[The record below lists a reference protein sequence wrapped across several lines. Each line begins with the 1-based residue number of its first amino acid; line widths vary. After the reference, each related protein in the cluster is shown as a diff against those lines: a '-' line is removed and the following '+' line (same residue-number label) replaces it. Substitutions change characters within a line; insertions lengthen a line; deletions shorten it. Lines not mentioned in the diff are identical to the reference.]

1 MSSSLRFPAGF
12 VWGSATSA
20 HQVEG
25 GNRLNDWWRF
35 ECEPGHIADGD
46 TSGPACR
53 QYELFDQD
61 FALAAA
67 DHHRAHRFSIEWSRI
82 EPEPDRFDAKEVA
95 HYHQVLASLRRQGLE
110 PMVTL
115 HHFTNPLWISER
127 GGWENPETIEHF
139 VSFARFCGKEFGG
152 EVDWWC
158 TVNEPEVY
166 AFRSFSEGVW
176 PPAKKDDSAALAVIA
191 NLLEAH
197 GHAYRALHDADR
209 IDADG
214 DGYAARVGFAK
225 HYAVLEPSRPW
236 FPLDLIRTF
245 FESRVFNDDVL
256 RAPRTGDIDLSIP
269 GARPVKRR
277 VPELEA
283 SLDWVGL
290 NYYARWRVKMFAPD
304 AHVATEGAPVNDL
317 GWELYP
323 RGIGEAVQRLTD
335 LGVPI
340 IVTENGVADAKD
352 RLRPRV
358 LVDTL
363 AHLAEAI
370 QRGAP
375 VLGYFHWSL
384 IDNFEWADGYRG
396 RFGLYAVDFS
406 QPDRPRRR
414 RRSAEIYA
422 QIAGSNEVDTELLRD
437 TGPLDPLADV
447 G

>member
-1 MSSSLRFPAGF
+1 MSVTHRFPAGF

-35 ECEPGHIADGD
+35 ESEPGRIANGD
-46 TSGPACR
+46 VSGAACKH
-53 QYELFDQD
+53 YELFDQD

-67 DHHRAHRFSIEWSRI
+67 DHHRAHRLSIEWSRI
-82 EPEPDRFDAKEVA
+82 EPEPGRIDVREVA
-95 HYHQVLASLRRQGLE
+95 HYHEVFASMRKHRLQPL
-110 PMVTL
+110 VTL
-115 HHFTNPLWISER
+115 HHFTNPLWIADR
-127 GGWENPETIEHF
+127 GGWENRETVDRF
-139 VSFARFCGKEFGG
+139 VAFARFCGREFGG
-152 EVDWWC
+152 DVDWWC

-176 PPAKKDDSAALAVIA
+176 PPCRKDDSAALMVIA

-197 GHAYRALHDADR
+197 GLAYRALHEADR

-256 RAPRTGDIDLSIP
+256 RAPRTGEIDLSIP

-277 VPELEA
+277 IPELEA
-283 SLDWVGL
+283 SLDYVGL
-290 NYYARWRVKMFAPD
+290 NYYARWKVKMFAPD
-304 AHVATEGAPVNDL
+304 VHVATEGAPVNDL

-323 RGIGEAVQRLTD
+323 RGVEEALLRLTD

-340 IVTENGVADAKD
+340 LITENGVADATD
-352 RLRPRV
+352 RMRPRV
-358 LVDTL
+358 MVDTL
-363 AHLAEAI
+363 VHVAQAI

-375 VLGYFHWSL
+375 VLGYYHWSL
-384 IDNFEWADGYRG
+384 MDNFEWADGYRG
-396 RFGLYAVDFS
+396 RFGLYHVDFS
-406 QPDRPRRR
+406 DPARPRTR
-414 RRSAEIYA
+414 RRSADLYA
-422 QIAGSNEVDTELLRD
+422 RIARLNAVDADLRRD
-437 TGPLDPLADV
+437 AATLDPLADV

>member
-95 HYHQVLASLRRQGLE
+95 HYHQVLASLRRHGLE

-290 NYYARWRVKMFAPD
+290 NYYARWRGKMFAPD